1 MKTFDNTSFSSA
13 SASTSRRDFLRHASL
28 GLGGILLGTSGLAGS
43 LSGLEANS
51 FGPASLEAWQ
61 AGKQLNVALVG
72 LGKYSTGQLAP
83 ALQETK
89 LCRLAGIV
97 TGSPEK
103 VPVWKA
109 KYNIPDK
116 NVYDYKS
123 FDRIVDNP
131 DIDIVYVVLPIA
143 MHAEY
148 TIRALQAGKHVIC
161 EKPMAMT
168 PAECRQMIDAAKK
181 ANKKFSIGYRLHF
194 EPHHQE
200 VMRLGQKEIYGP
212 IKRLV
217 ADNGYV
223 FSNDTPWRV
232 DKELAGGGPLVDLGI
247 YCVQGVVYTK
257 GQIPASVTAKFAP
270 KPANNQYFKEVEAGV
285 NWQFQFADGSVA
297 DCRTSYAESLPN
309 RLQAEAAKGKFELSP
324 AFGYGGIKGT
334 TSKGPMNIQN
344 VNQQALQMD
353 NFADCILNNKPT
365 RVPGEM
371 GLRDVQLMAAIYR
384 AAETGQ
390 KVSTKD
396 VQNIIDR
403 TNSR

>member
-72 LGKYSTGQLAP
+72 LGNYSTGQLAP

-123 FDRIVDNP
+123 FDRIIDNP

-168 PAECRQMIDAAKK
+168 PAECRQMIEAAKK

>member
-1 MKTFDNTSFSSA
+1 MKTFDDPSL
-13 SASTSRRDFLRHASL
+13 STTKTAASRRDFLRHASL

-43 LSGLEANS
+43 LNPWEAS
-51 FGPASLEAWQ
+51 HFGPASLEAWQ
-61 AGKQLNVALVG
+61 TGKQLNVALVG

-103 VPVWKA
+103 VPQWKS
-109 KYNIPDK
+109 KYNIPEK

-123 FDRIVDNP
+123 FDRIADNP
-131 DIDIVYVVLPIA
+131 DIDIVYIVLPIA
-143 MHAEY
+143 LHAEY
-148 TIRALQAGKHVIC
+148 TIRALEAGKHVIC

-168 PAECRQMIDAAKK
+168 PDECRRMIAAATK
-181 ANKKFSIGYRLHF
+181 AGKKFSIGYRLHF
-194 EPHHQE
+194 EPHNQE
-200 VMRLGQKEIYGP
+200 MMRLGQKEVYGP

-223 FSNDTPWRV
+223 FTNDTPWRV

-257 GQIPASVTAKFAP
+257 GQLPASVTAKFTP
-270 KPANNQYFKEVEAGV
+270 KPTNSNYFKEVEAGV

-297 DCRTSYAESLPN
+297 DCRTSYAQSLPN
-309 RLQAEAAKGKFELSP
+309 RLQAEAAKGKFELTP

>member
-1 MKTFDNTSFSSA
+1 MKNTVPSFQDSFS
-13 SASTSRRDFLRHASL
+13 RRHFLRNASL
-28 GLGGILLGTSGLAGS
+28 GFGATLLGLPAMSRAFSFGDDGFPGASAAT
-43 LSGLEANS
+43 LEALQS
-51 FGPASLEAWQ
+51 
-61 AGKQLNVALVG
+61 GKKLGVALVG
-72 LGKYSTGQLAP
+72 LGKYSEGELAP
-83 ALQETK
+83 ALEETK

-103 VPVWKA
+103 VPEWKA

-123 FDRIVDNP
+123 FDRIADNP

-161 EKPMAMT
+161 EKPMAMN
-168 PAECRQMIDAAKK
+168 ADECRRMIAAAQKAGKK
-181 ANKKFSIGYRLHF
+181 LSIGYRLHF
-194 EPHHQE
+194 EPHHHE
-200 VMRLGQKEIYGP
+200 MMRLGQKEVHGP

-223 FSNDTPWRV
+223 FNNDTPWRV
-232 DKELAGGGPLVDLGI
+232 DKELAGGGPLLDLGI

-257 GQIPASVTAKFAP
+257 GQIPASVTAQFTP
-270 KPANNQYFKEVEAGV
+270 KPSNSSYFKEVEAGV

-297 DCRTSYAESLPN
+297 DCRTSYAQSLPN
-309 RLQAEAAKGKFELSP
+309 RLRAEAAKGYFELSP
-324 AFGYGGIKGT
+324 AFGYGGLKGT
-334 TSKGPMNIQN
+334 TSQGPMNIQN
-344 VNQQALQMD
+344 VSQQARQMD
-353 NFADCILNNKPT
+353 DFADCILNNKPT

-396 VQNIIDR
+396 VQNIIDKR
-403 TNSR
+403 SAK